1 MTVEIKEVTTI
12 RQLKTFIKF
21 PLSLYRGS
29 PYYVPALYTDELN
42 TLRWD
47 RNPAFEDA
55 RARYWLAYRDGK
67 VVGRIAGMIISKHQQ
82 KWGQNLMRF
91 GWIDFIDDAEV
102 VRALMETV
110 EQWAKEEGKE
120 GVHGPLGFTDLD
132 REGMLVEGF
141 NEMTTL
147 ATIYNYP
154 YYPKHL
160 EALGYGKD
168 VDWLDHEFTVTN
180 RSEEKI
186 KKAAELV
193 AKRTGLR
200 LFNGN
205 KKELLKLAPQI
216 FEVIDEAYSKLYG
229 TVPLS
234 QKQVQVYINTYFG
247 FVDLD
252 YIPIVLDQNDR
263 VVAFGITFP
272 SFSRAL
278 QKCRGYLFP
287 FGFILML
294 RAIKKN
300 DRADF
305 YLVGVREE
313 YRRTG
318 ISALLA
324 NQILQT
330 FLKRGIKLVESN
342 LTLEDN
348 LDILA
353 MWKYL
358 DNRQHKRH
366 RCYIKRFAVSAVHE
380 SN

>member
-1 MTVEIKEVTTI
+1 MSVEIREVTTI
-12 RQLKTFIKF
+12 RQLKTFIRF
-21 PLSLYRGS
+21 PLALYKNN
-29 PYYVPALYTDELN
+29 PYYVPALYNDELN

-55 RARYWLAYRDGK
+55 RARYWLAYRDGR
-67 VVGRIAGMIISKHQQ
+67 VVGRIAAMIIPKHER

-91 GWIDFIDDAEV
+91 GWIDFIDDVEV
-102 VRALMETV
+102 VSALMDTV
-110 EQWAKEEGKE
+110 EKWAKEEGKK

-160 EALGYGKD
+160 EALGYVKD

-193 AKRTGLR
+193 GKHTGLR
-200 LFNGN
+200 LFKGT
-205 KKELLKLAPQI
+205 KKDMLKLAPQI
-216 FEVIDEAYSKLYG
+216 FEVIEEAYSELYG

-234 QKQVQVYINTYFG
+234 KKQVQAYIDSYFSL
-247 FVDLD
+247 VDLD
-252 YIPIVLDQNDR
+252 YLPIVLDQNDR

-278 QKCRGYLFP
+278 QKSRGYLFP
-287 FGFILML
+287 FGFIRLL
-294 RAIKKN
+294 RAVKKN
-300 DRADF
+300 DRADL

-318 ISALLA
+318 ITALLA

-330 FLKRGIKLVESN
+330 FLNRGIKYVESN
-342 LTLEDN
+342 LTLETN

-366 RCYIKRFAVSAVHE
+366 RSYIKRLTQVT
-380 SN
+380 

>member
-1 MTVEIKEVTTI
+1 MSVEIREVTTI

-21 PLSLYRGS
+21 PLALYKKN
-29 PYYVPALYTDELN
+29 PYYVPAMYNDELN

-67 VVGRIAGMIISKHQQ
+67 VVGRVAAMIIPKHAK
-82 KWGQNLMRF
+82 KWGQNHMRF

-102 VRALMETV
+102 VSALMGAV
-110 EQWAKEEGKE
+110 EDWAREEGKDA
-120 GVHGPLGFTDLD
+120 VHGPLGFTDLD

-160 EALGYGKD
+160 EALGYVKD

-193 AKRTGLR
+193 AKRTGLH
-200 LFNGN
+200 LFNGS
-205 KKELLKLAPQI
+205 KKELLKLAPHI
-216 FEVIDEAYSKLYG
+216 FEVIEEAYDNLYG

-234 QKQVQVYINTYFG
+234 EKQVQVYINSYFG

-252 YIPIVLDQNDR
+252 YIPVVLDENNR

-278 QKCRGYLFP
+278 QKTRGYLYP
-287 FGFILML
+287 FGFIHML

-300 DRADF
+300 DRADL
-305 YLVGVREE
+305 YLVGVIDE

-318 ISALLA
+318 ITALMA

-330 FLKRGIKLVESN
+330 FLKRGIKYVESN
-342 LTLEDN
+342 LTLETN

-366 RCYIKRFAVSAVHE
+366 RSYIKRLTQQA
-380 SN
+380 

>member
-1 MTVEIKEVTTI
+1 MTVETREVTTL
-12 RQLKTFIKF
+12 RQLKTFVKF
-21 PLSLYRGS
+21 PLSLYKGD
-29 PYYVPALYTDELN
+29 PYYVPAMYSDELN
-42 TLRWD
+42 TLRTD
-47 RNPAFEDA
+47 RNPAFEDSK
-55 RARYWLAYRDGK
+55 ARYWLAYRDGR
-67 VVGRIAGMIISKHQQ
+67 VVGRVAAMIVPKHEQ
-82 KWGQNLMRF
+82 KWGENYMRF

-102 VRALMETV
+102 LSTLMGAV
-110 EQWAKEEGKE
+110 EKWAREEGKD

-154 YYPKHL
+154 YYPKQL
-160 EALGYGKD
+160 EALGYVKD

-193 AKRTGLR
+193 AKHTGLHMFKGSKR
-200 LFNGN
+200 D
-205 KKELLKLAPQI
+205 LLKLAPQI
-216 FEVIDEAYSKLYG
+216 FEVINEAYSDLYG

-234 QKQVQVYINTYFG
+234 EKQVQAYIKTYFG
-247 FVDLD
+247 FVVLD
-252 YIPIVLDQNDR
+252 YIPIVLDKNDR
-263 VVAFGITFP
+263 LVGFGITFP
-272 SFSRAL
+272 SFSKAL
-278 QKCRGYLFP
+278 QKTRGFMFP
-287 FGFILML
+287 FGFIHFL
-294 RAIKKN
+294 RALRKN
-300 DRADF
+300 DRADL
-305 YLVGVREE
+305 YLVGVRDE

-318 ISALLA
+318 ITAMMM
-324 NQILQT
+324 NQIMQT
-330 FLKRGIKLVESN
+330 FLKRGIKKVESN

-366 RCYIKRFAVSAVHE
+366 RCYIKKF
-380 SN
+380 

>member
-1 MTVEIKEVTTI
+1 MTVELREVTTL
-12 RQLKTFIKF
+12 RQLKTFIRF
-21 PLSLYRGS
+21 PLVLYKDN
-29 PYYVPALYTDELN
+29 PYYVPALYNDELN

-55 RARYWLAYRDGK
+55 RARYWLAYRDGR
-67 VVGRIAGMIISKHQQ
+67 VAGRIAAMIIPKHER

-91 GWIDFIDDAEV
+91 GWIDFIDDPEV
-102 VRALMETV
+102 VSALMETV
-110 EQWAKEEGKE
+110 EKWAKEEGKE

-160 EALGYGKD
+160 EALGYVKD

-193 AKRTGLR
+193 GKRTGLR
-200 LFNGN
+200 LFKGT

-216 FEVIDEAYSKLYG
+216 FEVIEEAYSELYG

-234 QKQVQVYINTYFG
+234 EKQVQSYIDSYFG
-247 FVDLD
+247 LVDLD
-252 YIPIVLDQNDR
+252 YLPIVLDQNDR

-278 QKCRGYLFP
+278 QKSRGYLFP
-287 FGFILML
+287 FGFIRLL
-294 RAIKKN
+294 RAVKKN
-300 DRADF
+300 DRADL

-318 ISALLA
+318 ITALMA

-330 FLKRGIKLVESN
+330 FLNRGIKYVESN
-342 LTLEDN
+342 LTLETN

-366 RCYIKRFAVSAVHE
+366 RSYIKRLNQVT
-380 SN
+380 

>member
-12 RQLKTFIKF
+12 RQLKTFTKF
-21 PLSLYRGS
+21 PLSLYKGN
-29 PYYVPALYTDELN
+29 PYYVPALYADELN

-67 VVGRIAGMIISKHQQ
+67 VVGRIAAMIISKHEQ

-91 GWIDFIDDAEV
+91 GWIDFIDDTEV

-120 GVHGPLGFTDLD
+120 GIHGPLGFTDLD

-154 YYPKHL
+154 YYPEQL
-160 EALGYGKD
+160 ESLGYVKD

-193 AKRTGLR
+193 TKRTGLR
-200 LFNGN
+200 LFKGT

-216 FEVIDEAYSKLYG
+216 FEVIEEAYNELYG

-234 QKQVQVYINTYFG
+234 RKQVRAYINTYFG

-300 DRADF
+300 DRADL

-318 ISALLA
+318 ITALMA

-366 RCYIKRFAVSAVHE
+366 RCYIKRFSENDAIE
-380 SN
+380 TN

>member
-12 RQLKTFIKF
+12 RQLKTFVKF
-21 PLSLYRGS
+21 PLSLYKGS
-29 PYYVPALYTDELN
+29 QYYVPALYADELN

-67 VVGRIAGMIISKHQQ
+67 VAGRIAAMIISKHEQ

-91 GWIDFIDDAEV
+91 GWIDFVDDAEV
-102 VRALMETV
+102 VKALMETV
-110 EQWAKEEGKE
+110 EQWAREEGKE
-120 GVHGPLGFTDLD
+120 GIHGPLGFTDLD

-141 NEMTTL
+141 KEMTTL
-147 ATIYNYP
+147 ATIYNYS
-154 YYPKHL
+154 YYPEQL
-160 EALGYGKD
+160 ESLGYVKD

-186 KKAAELV
+186 KKAADLI

-200 LFNGN
+200 LFKSS

-216 FEVIDEAYSKLYG
+216 FEVIEEAYSELYG

-234 QKQVQVYINTYFG
+234 KKQVQTYINTYFG
-247 FVDLD
+247 FVDLA

-300 DRADF
+300 DRADL

-318 ISALLA
+318 ITALMA

-366 RCYIKRFAVSAVHE
+366 RCYIKTFSERAADE
-380 SN
+380 

>member
-1 MTVEIKEVTTI
+1 VE
-12 RQLKTFIKF
+12 
-21 PLSLYRGS
+21 
-29 PYYVPALYTDELN
+29 A
-42 TLRWD
+42 
-47 RNPAFEDA
+47 
-55 RARYWLAYRDGK
+55 
-67 VVGRIAGMIISKHQQ
+67 
-82 KWGQNLMRF
+82 
-91 GWIDFIDDAEV
+91 
-102 VRALMETV
+102 
-110 EQWAKEEGKE
+110 
-120 GVHGPLGFTDLD
+120 VHGPLGFTDLD

-160 EALGYGKD
+160 EALGYVKD

-193 AKRTGLR
+193 AKHTGLR
-200 LFNGN
+200 LFKGN
-205 KKELLKLAPQI
+205 KKGLLKLAPQI
-216 FEVIDEAYSKLYG
+216 FEVIEQAYEELYG

-234 QKQVQVYINTYFG
+234 EKQVQAYINSYFG

-252 YIPIVLDQNDR
+252 YLPVVLDENDR

-278 QKCRGYLFP
+278 QKTRGYLYP
-287 FGFILML
+287 FGFIHML

-300 DRADF
+300 DRADL
-305 YLVGVREE
+305 YLVGVVDE

-318 ISALLA
+318 ITALMA

-330 FLKRGIKLVESN
+330 FLKRGIKYVESN
-342 LTLEDN
+342 LTLETN

-366 RCYIKRFAVSAVHE
+366 RSYIKRLTRAA
-380 SN
+380 

>member
-1 MTVEIKEVTTI
+1 MSVEIREVTTI

-21 PLSLYRGS
+21 PLALYKND
-29 PYYVPALYTDELN
+29 PYYVPAIYNDELN
-42 TLRWD
+42 TLRRD

-67 VVGRIAGMIISKHQQ
+67 VVGRVAAMIISKHAQ
-82 KWGQNLMRF
+82 KWGQNHMRF

-102 VRALMETV
+102 VSALMGAV
-110 EQWAKEEGKE
+110 EAWAREEGVDA
-120 GVHGPLGFTDLD
+120 VHGPLGFTDLD

-160 EALGYGKD
+160 EALGYVKD

-180 RSEEKI
+180 RSEDKI

-193 AKRTGLR
+193 AKHTGLR
-200 LFNGN
+200 LFKGS

-216 FEVIDEAYSKLYG
+216 FEVIEQAYEELYG

-234 QKQVQVYINTYFG
+234 EKQVQAYIKSYFG

-252 YIPIVLDQNDR
+252 YLPVVLDENDR

-278 QKCRGYLFP
+278 QKTRGYLYP
-287 FGFILML
+287 FGFIHML

-300 DRADF
+300 DRADL
-305 YLVGVREE
+305 YLVGVRDE

-318 ISALLA
+318 ITALMA

-330 FLKRGIKLVESN
+330 FLKRGIKYVESN
-342 LTLEDN
+342 LTLETN

-366 RCYIKRFAVSAVHE
+366 RSYIKRFTQVS
-380 SN
+380 